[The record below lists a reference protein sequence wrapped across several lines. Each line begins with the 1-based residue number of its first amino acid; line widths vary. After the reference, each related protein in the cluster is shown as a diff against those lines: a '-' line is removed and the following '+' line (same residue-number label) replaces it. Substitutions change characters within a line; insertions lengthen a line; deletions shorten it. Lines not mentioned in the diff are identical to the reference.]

1 MSAIILFLCLRSLQS
16 GSDVTIDK
24 VIGVATA
31 YRKMGPSKAHFSQD
45 IRRPTGVHMR
55 SYCQWQTLWG
65 YQKKENANIR
75 LIYIACFFFYF
86 HHSRNLLTFLPNI
99 TQARTVVVEE
109 SLLFFN
115 VDAVF
120 VFLFACLL
128 WSQRRHFD
136 LKVLESMPSS
146 QATI

>member
-1 MSAIILFLCLRSLQS
+1 
-16 GSDVTIDK
+16 
-24 VIGVATA
+24 
-31 YRKMGPSKAHFSQD
+31 
-45 IRRPTGVHMR
+45 MR
-55 SYCQWQTLWG
+55 CYCQWQTLWG

-99 TQARTVVVEE
+99 TQARTVAVEE

-128 WSQRRHFD
+128 WSQGGI
-136 LKVLESMPSS
+136 S
-146 QATI
+146 I